1 MKEMKIVSFTYCEDV
16 QNDSQGRAIIV
27 APMQLMITK
36 YLPTSYSFNVSFG
49 IFNVPKEG
57 VSVETEFI
65 DSNGKMISSNFLQI
79 PSLPVD
85 KIAFSDLPFGLQV
98 NVNFRNIDLEI
109 SGEYKTIIKLNGNK
123 CGEYPIEV
131 CHAKQF

>member
-1 MKEMKIVSFTYCEDV
+1 MTEMKIVSFTYCEDI
-16 QNDSQGRAIIV
+16 QNDPQGRAVVV
-27 APMQLMITK
+27 APMQLMVTK

-57 VSVETEFI
+57 LTVETEFLAP
-65 DSNGKMISSNFLQI
+65 DGKMISSNSLQV

-85 KIAFSDLPFGLQV
+85 KIAFSNLPFGLQI
-98 NVNFRNIDLEI
+98 NVNFRNIDFEI

-123 CGEYPIEV
+123 YGEYPIEV
-131 CHAKQF
+131 CHAQ